1 MGTESVPKMGT
12 ECVPKMGTESVPKMG
27 TPSQNASGLAFWPPG
42 QPPKV
47 LGLSLSGNG
56 VRPHFGYGFRPHFG
70 YRFRPHFGDESR
82 PAFSSRIW
90 RHIILG
96 CIFDLLLA
104 FILGFEATRQIRQSP
119 LEFEKRIACFNEFNL
134 KRKCA
139 AA

>member
-56 VRPHFGYGFRPHFG
+56 VRPHFGYGFRPHFRV
-70 YRFRPHFGDESR
+70 RFRPHVDHGSR
-82 PAFSSRIW
+82 PDFW

-96 CIFDLLLA
+96 RIFNLLLA
-104 FILGFEATRQIRQSP
+104 FILGFEATRQIRQLP
-119 LEFEKRIACFNEFNL
+119 LELEEQIACFDEFSL
-134 KRKCA
+134 KRKWA
-139 AA
+139 PA